1 MFGGLRVSDL
11 RKEAT
16 AMSRE
21 PDTRRTVGGFRYRM
35 DEWAE
40 LADAFPFLAITP
52 FERPDLSLA
61 RAFERHGTAVAV
73 DIGRNS
79 SRHAQILDSLR
90 PLCRRSPIGAV
101 GIRIP
106 DHVAI
111 ARQQLFGEV
120 GFVVL
125 TASAPLESWIDH
137 FPIIVQVS
145 SEAEAR
151 RAIAAGASALI
162 ARGEE

>member
-35 DEWAE
+35 DAWAE

-61 RAFERHGTAVAV
+61 RAFERHGAAVAV
-73 DIGRNS
+73 DVGRDG
-79 SRHAQILDSLR
+79 SRHAQIVESLR
-90 PLCRRSPIGAV
+90 PLCSRSPPRALG
-101 GIRIP
+101 
-106 DHVAI
+106 VA
-111 ARQQLFGEV
+111 
-120 GFVVL
+120 
-125 TASAPLESWIDH
+125 
-137 FPIIVQVS
+137 
-145 SEAEAR
+145 
-151 RAIAAGASALI
+151 
-162 ARGEE
+162 